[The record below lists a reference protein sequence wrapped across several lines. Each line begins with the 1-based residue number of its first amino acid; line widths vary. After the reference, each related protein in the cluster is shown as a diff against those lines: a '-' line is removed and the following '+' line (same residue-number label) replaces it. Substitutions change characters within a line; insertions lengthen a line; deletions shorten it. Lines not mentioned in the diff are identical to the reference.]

1 MFIFFDKDI
10 SGEAIEK
17 NLNCLRNYEF
27 INFNFGENLF
37 GILLLEE
44 IPLDIKQ
51 NMICVKNFLE
61 VNNSYKFVSRDFKN
75 QDSVI
80 CVGDFKIGGGNFQKI
95 GGPCSFENEE
105 IFRDIV
111 FNLKE
116 NGVNIIRGGAFK
128 PRTSPYFFQ
137 GIGEEAL
144 KSMRKIGDEFGV
156 KIVSEIVSIEYLD
169 YFNEYVDIIQVG
181 ARNMQNFELLKQLG
195 KCNKPILLKRGLSST
210 VEEFLLSAEY
220 IASNGNLNIILCERG
235 IRTFNQITRN
245 TLDISV
251 VPIVKKLSHLPIIVD
266 PSHASGAFDLVEPLA
281 LAGVSAGCD
290 GIMVEVHNEP
300 EKAFSDGH
308 QSIKFKR
315 FKEMSKKIDSIR
327 EVLFK

>member
-220 IASNGNLNIILCERG
+220 IACNGNLNIILCERG

>member
-95 GGPCSFENEE
+95 GGPCSFENEQ

-220 IASNGNLNIILCERG
+220 IACNGNLNIILCERG

>member
-61 VNNSYKFVSRDFKN
+61 VSNSYKFVSRDFKN

-220 IASNGNLNIILCERG
+220 IACNGNLNIILCERG